1 MKQEVAKILSNIEI
15 AKDIWKM
22 ELQTGLAKMAKPGQ
36 FIEIEVPPFFLRRPI
51 SINEIK
57 GDSLVII

>member
-36 FIEIEVPPFFLRRPI
+36 FIEIEVPRSFKTTDFYQ
-51 SINEIK
+51 
-57 GDSLVII
+57 